1 MATTVQSDFVDVQL
15 SAAGVAMVGADGAL
29 QITNA
34 HLSYKFTPGT
44 VTRVLTSEWSKVL
57 SRETFGGDPIFE
69 PAPAAAAAQTT
80 SRAKNSQ
87 DAVKTNDTTT
97 DAQTETAALK
107 GSK

>member
-29 QITNA
+29 QIANA

-80 SRAKNSQ
+80 SRAKSSQ
-87 DAVKTNDTTT
+87 DAGKTNDTTT
-97 DAQTETAALK
+97 DAQTETAASK